1 VRQGRWDVT
10 RGNPP
15 FVDERSGNE
24 LGGSFNQFNV
34 EKLGVTINLR
44 DQRGKDLFR
53 QLVAKS
59 DVVTENFSAAEGVI

>member
-1 VRQGRWDVT
+1 VRQGRWDAT

-15 FVDERSGNE
+15 FVDERRGNE
-24 LGGSFNQFNV
+24 LGGSFNQYNI